1 MTMAEERSS
10 LSPASSDSTE
20 RCSLY
25 KHNHSIEGILGL
37 PQNHPNNNI
46 KLEEH
51 NLSVDGLNESDEVDE
66 LEADYRR
73 IRHSSKQRRERT
85 IFTKQQFMEMETAF
99 QKTKYPD
106 IHTRE
111 KLAQK
116 LGLTE
121 ARVQVWFQNRR
132 ARHRRRLRKTQSL
145 KIQPSKRQE
154 GETVHGGVHTQFAST
169 WRHPAFITTG
179 LGLPMGEQDIPSTV
193 CAGGLIP
200 TKEAFLDRHS
210 FQPGT
215 PPDPPTPIANRVPTQ
230 PYPLPVL
237 SGQMGGCLPSYH
249 YQNRLPSLDYHQ
261 LKPYWSERSLVPA
274 EHIPMAVHNSA
285 PILTFY
291 A

>member
-121 ARVQVWFQNRR
+121 ARVQV
-132 ARHRRRLRKTQSL
+132 
-145 KIQPSKRQE
+145 
-154 GETVHGGVHTQFAST
+154 
-169 WRHPAFITTG
+169 
-179 LGLPMGEQDIPSTV
+179 
-193 CAGGLIP
+193 
-200 TKEAFLDRHS
+200 
-210 FQPGT
+210 
-215 PPDPPTPIANRVPTQ
+215 
-230 PYPLPVL
+230 
-237 SGQMGGCLPSYH
+237 
-249 YQNRLPSLDYHQ
+249 
-261 LKPYWSERSLVPA
+261 
-274 EHIPMAVHNSA
+274 
-285 PILTFY
+285 
-291 A
+291 